1 MNMLKTYLIGFSR
14 SVNHLRVVFYGR
26 NIMDADS
33 YFWKTKKRPPK
44 TKPRAKPL
52 PKAKEKY
59 LEAEEALFQE
69 LEEHLIGYRR
79 KFQFESTRNWRFDFY
94 IVKLNLLIEIVGSPW
109 SVGRGGKKIANSFN
123 KYDLA
128 EDMGY
133 KIIRFDPHAIES
145 GQVINWIKGQL
156 ENLND

>member
-1 MNMLKTYLIGFSR
+1 
-14 SVNHLRVVFYGR
+14 
-26 NIMDADS
+26 MDAND

-44 TKPRAKPL
+44 NKPRAKPL

-69 LEEHLIGYRR
+69 LEEHLIGYER
-79 KFQFESTRNWRFDFY
+79 KFQFEPTKNWRFDFY
-94 IVKLNLLIEIVGSPW
+94 IVRLRLLIEIAGSPW
-109 SVGRGGKKIANSFN
+109 SIGRGGRKIANAFN

-133 KIIRFDPHAIES
+133 RHIRFEPDHIES
-145 GQVINWIKGQL
+145 GYVIQWIQDQL
-156 ENLND
+156 ERLEDGTDQTISTDRSN

>member
-1 MNMLKTYLIGFSR
+1 MEINQYKALTNKKPLKPK
-14 SVNHLRVVFYGR
+14 LRNR
-26 NIMDADS
+26 
-33 YFWKTKKRPPK
+33 
-44 TKPRAKPL
+44 PL
-52 PKAKEKY
+52 PKATQKY
-59 LEAEEALFQE
+59 LEAEETLFQE

-109 SVGRGGKKIANSFN
+109 AVGRGGKKIANSFN

-133 KIIRFDPHAIES
+133 KIERFHPDQIES
-145 GQVINWIKGQL
+145 GYVIQEILRKV
-156 ENLND
+156 EK